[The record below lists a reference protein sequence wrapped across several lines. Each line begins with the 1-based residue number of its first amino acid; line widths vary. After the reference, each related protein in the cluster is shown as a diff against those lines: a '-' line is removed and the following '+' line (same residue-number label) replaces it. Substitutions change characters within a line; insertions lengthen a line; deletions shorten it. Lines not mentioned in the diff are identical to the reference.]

1 MHGAKTLLGSATP
14 SIETYYKALEG
25 KFGLVSLRE
34 RYSGAT
40 LPDIEI
46 VDMRAQRRQ
55 KLNRGIVSSPLLLNT
70 RAALE
75 KGRQAIMFQNRRGFA
90 PVVVCKECGWTP
102 KCVNCDVSLVYHKR
116 INQLRCHYCGYS
128 MPLPAVCPACGLNGI
143 EIFGYGTERISEEMH
158 EIFDG
163 YRVARMDLDTTRN
176 KEAFQEIIEEFSR
189 KETDILVGTQMVSKG
204 LDFEKVDVVG
214 VINADTLLNFPDFR
228 SGERAF
234 NMLSQVAGRAG
245 RRAEKGKVIIQTTS
259 PQYPVLDFVK
269 AHDFKSYYEA
279 EIADRQR
286 FGYPPFTRVINVY
299 LKHKDAASVDSLAVD
314 YSNRLRSV
322 FGARVLGPEKPY
334 VSRVSTWYL
343 QSVMLKIESGA
354 SMKKVKQLLRQTY
367 ESMAADRRMK
377 QAMVY
382 YDVDPV

>member
-1 MHGAKTLLGSATP
+1 
-14 SIETYYKALEG
+14 
-25 KFGLVSLRE
+25 
-34 RYSGAT
+34 
-40 LPDIEI
+40 
-46 VDMRAQRRQ
+46 
-55 KLNRGIVSSPLLLNT
+55 
-70 RAALE
+70 
-75 KGRQAIMFQNRRGFA
+75 
-90 PVVVCKECGWTP
+90 
-102 KCVNCDVSLVYHKR
+102 
-116 INQLRCHYCGYS
+116 
-128 MPLPAVCPACGLNGI
+128 
-143 EIFGYGTERISEEMH
+143 
-158 EIFDG
+158 
-163 YRVARMDLDTTRN
+163 
-176 KEAFQEIIEEFSR
+176 
-189 KETDILVGTQMVSKG
+189 
-204 LDFEKVDVVG
+204 
-214 VINADTLLNFPDFR
+214 
-228 SGERAF
+228 
-234 NMLSQVAGRAG
+234 MLSQVAGRAG

-259 PQYPVLDFVK
+259 PQHPVLDFVK

-354 SMKKVKQLLRQTY
+354 SMKKVKQLLRQIY